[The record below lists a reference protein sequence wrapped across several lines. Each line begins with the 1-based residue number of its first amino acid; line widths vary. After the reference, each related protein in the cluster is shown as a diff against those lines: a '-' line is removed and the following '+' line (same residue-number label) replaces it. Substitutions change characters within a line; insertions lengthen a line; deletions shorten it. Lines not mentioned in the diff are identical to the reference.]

1 MSLLCNVQNFQF
13 NEYLA
18 VYVICIPLIVFSSIL
33 SNEIFAKHIIGLE
46 FLQIEFIAIYVYLLL
61 GGDMTEL
68 SENSLKQRWI
78 YRRNRI

>member
-33 SNEIFAKHIIGLE
+33 SNEIFAKHIIGFE

>member
-78 YRRNRI
+78 YRRNQI

>member
-18 VYVICIPLIVFSSIL
+18 VYVICIPLIVFL
-33 SNEIFAKHIIGLE
+33 SNEIFAKHIIGFE

-78 YRRNRI
+78 YRGNRI

>member
-33 SNEIFAKHIIGLE
+33 SNEIFAKHIIGFE

-78 YRRNRI
+78 YRRNQI

>member
-18 VYVICIPLIVFSSIL
+18 VYVICIPLIVFL
-33 SNEIFAKHIIGLE
+33 SNEIFAKQIIGFE

>member
-18 VYVICIPLIVFSSIL
+18 VYVICIPLIVFL
-33 SNEIFAKHIIGLE
+33 KFFLMKYLQNIIGFE